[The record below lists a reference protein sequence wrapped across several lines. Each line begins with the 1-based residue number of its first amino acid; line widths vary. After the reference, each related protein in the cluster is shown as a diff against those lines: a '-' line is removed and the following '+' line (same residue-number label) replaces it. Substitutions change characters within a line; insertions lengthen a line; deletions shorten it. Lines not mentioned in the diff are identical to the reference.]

1 MKWHMFIRYL
11 DNEVSRMNYTNLRKY
26 LSKRY
31 RELYLLELYLLDGEF
46 PSKFEVRSK
55 DASALERHLYFTP
68 KVSELAQDI
77 LDTYGA
83 FPVTAP
89 ESIENMRQIVL

>member
-1 MKWHMFIRYL
+1 MRWHMFIRYI
-11 DNEVSRMNYTNLRKY
+11 DNEESRMNYTNLRKY
-26 LSKRY
+26 ISKRY
-31 RELYLLELYLLDGEF
+31 RELYLRNGEF
-46 PSKFEVRSK
+46 PSKFEVHSK

-83 FPVTAP
+83 FPVSAP
-89 ESIENMRQIVL
+89 ESWENMRQIVL

>member
-1 MKWHMFIRYL
+1 MKWYMFIRYL
-11 DNEVSRMNYTNLRKY
+11 DDEVSRMNYTNLRKY
-26 LSKRY
+26 ISKRF
-31 RELYLLELYLLDGEF
+31 RELYLRDGEF

-68 KVSELAQDI
+68 KVSDLAQDI

-83 FPVTAP
+83 FPVSAP

>member
-31 RELYLLELYLLDGEF
+31 RELYLLDGEF

>member
-31 RELYLLELYLLDGEF
+31 REHYLLDGEF
-46 PSKFEVRSK
+46 PPNFEVRSK
-55 DASALERHLYFTP
+55 DTSTLERHLYFTP

-83 FPVTAP
+83 FPVSAP

>member
-1 MKWHMFIRYL
+1 M

-31 RELYLLELYLLDGEF
+31 HELHLSDGEF
-46 PSKFEVRSK
+46 PPKFEVRSK
-55 DASALERHLYFTP
+55 NVSALERHLYFTP

-83 FPVTAP
+83 FPVLAP

>member
-26 LSKRY
+26 LSKRF
-31 RELYLLELYLLDGEF
+31 RELYLRDGEF
-46 PSKFEVRSK
+46 PSKFEVHSK

-83 FPVTAP
+83 FPVSAP

>member
-1 MKWHMFIRYL
+1 MKWYMFIRYL
-11 DNEVSRMNYTNLRKY
+11 DDEVSRMNYTNLRKY
-26 LSKRY
+26 ISKRF
-31 RELYLLELYLLDGEF
+31 RELYLRDGEF

-83 FPVTAP
+83 FPVSAP

>member
-26 LSKRY
+26 LSRRY
-31 RELYLLELYLLDGEF
+31 RELHLRDGEF

-55 DASALERHLYFTP
+55 DASAHERHLYFTP

-83 FPVTAP
+83 FPVSAP
-89 ESIENMRQIVL
+89 ESIEKMRQIVL